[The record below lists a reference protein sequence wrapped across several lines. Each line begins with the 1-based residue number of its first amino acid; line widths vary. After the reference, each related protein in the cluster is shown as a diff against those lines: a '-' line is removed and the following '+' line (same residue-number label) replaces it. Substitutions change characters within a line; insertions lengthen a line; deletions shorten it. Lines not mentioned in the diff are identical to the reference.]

1 MLRMLAM
8 TEAISCPWCG
18 TAKHVY
24 PHGEREC
31 WCSRCRRLFDADV
44 DEGGDWSDR
53 NPTAR
58 LEREER
64 RKKARRNH
72 GGR

>member
-1 MLRMLAM
+1 M
-8 TEAISCPWCG
+8 TDPIPCPWCK

-24 PHGEREC
+24 AHGEREFF
-31 WCSRCRRLFDADV
+31 CSRCKRLFDNEP

-53 NPTAR
+53 NPAVR

-64 RKKARRNH
+64 QRQRR
-72 GGR
+72 R